1 MMLFKKAEPDPKL
14 TQCHVNGMDYDLF
27 MFPYQQE
34 INLSIYTIF
43 TWDIYSLLIGWSQE
57 WQVTQ
62 LSSDHP
68 KGVGGDRGADDPHH
82 APGEAPGHHVGPVA
96 KEAQLRQHP
105 E

>member
-43 TWDIYSLLIGWSQE
+43 TWDIYSLLIG
-57 WQVTQ
+57 
-62 LSSDHP
+62 
-68 KGVGGDRGADDPHH
+68 
-82 APGEAPGHHVGPVA
+82 
-96 KEAQLRQHP
+96 
-105 E
+105 